1 VSNKNITFAPHLFTD
16 TNNIHQII
24 MKNKS
29 LNILFIALMVVCAG
43 CCPKAKQ
50 VIEPSQ
56 VIVTSYP
63 SSIGEAGVAVYLPE
77 GYTRLEQ
84 DYPVLYLL
92 HGSGD
97 DEAGWLTKG
106 RAKAILDSLITNN
119 LCQPMIVV
127 MPNGYL
133 EQTGKYYT
141 PESRLWMES
150 TFEEN
155 FSQLIAWTEA
165 HFRTLTDKQHRAIA
179 GLSMGGFHTMHTAAL
194 LNQSFDYVGIFS
206 ALYVPHTRQLHSERS
221 IEMSALTLSDKP
233 TYQQTEALL
242 AQQFANPPQL
252 YWIACG
258 VDDFLYEDNV
268 VYRQYLDEKQY
279 PYEYHESAGG
289 HSWENWMDYLRIF
302 AQRLF

>member
-1 VSNKNITFAPHLFTD
+1 
-16 TNNIHQII
+16 

-29 LNILFIALMVVCAG
+29 LNILVLVLLIACAG

-50 VIEPSQ
+50 TIEPSQ
-56 VIVTSYP
+56 VIVTSYS

-77 GYTRLEQ
+77 GYATSEK

-97 DEAGWLTKG
+97 DETGWLTKG
-106 RAKAILDSLITNN
+106 KAKAILDSLITNN
-119 LCQPMIVV
+119 LCQQMIVV

-133 EQTGKYYT
+133 EQTGKYYA

-155 FSQLIAWTEA
+155 FSQLIVWTEA
-165 HFRTLTDKQHRAIA
+165 HYRTINDKQHRAIA

-206 ALYVPHTRQLHSERS
+206 ALYVPHTKQPHSERI
-221 IEMSALTLSDKP
+221 IEMSALALSDKP
-233 TYQQTEALL
+233 AYQQTEALL
-242 AQQFANPPQL
+242 AQQFACPPQL

-258 VDDFLYEDNV
+258 VDDFLYQDNV

-289 HSWENWMDYLRIF
+289 HSWQNWMDYLTIF
-302 AQRLF
+302 TQKIFNQ

>member
-1 VSNKNITFAPHLFTD
+1 MKSKFLLVLLIACVS
-16 TNNIHQII
+16 
-24 MKNKS
+24 
-29 LNILFIALMVVCAG
+29 

-50 VIEPSQ
+50 TDAPSQ
-56 VIVTSYP
+56 VVVTSYP

-77 GYTRLEQ
+77 GYAASEE

-97 DEAGWLTKG
+97 DETGWMTKG
-106 RAKAILDSLITNN
+106 RAKAILDSLIINE
-119 LCQPMIVV
+119 LCRPMIVV

-133 EQTGKYYT
+133 EQTGRYYD

-155 FSQLIAWTEA
+155 FSQLIAWTEM
-165 HFRTLTDKQHRAIA
+165 HYRTINDKQHRAIA

-206 ALYVPHTRQLHSERS
+206 ALYVPHTKQPHSERT
-221 IEMSALTLSDKP
+221 IEMSALALSDKP
-233 TYQQTEALL
+233 AYQQTEALL
-242 AQQFANPPQL
+242 QQQFATPPQL

-258 VDDFLYEDNV
+258 VEDFLYEDNV
-268 VYRQYLDEKQY
+268 IYRQYLDEKQY

-289 HSWENWMDYLRIF
+289 HSWQNWMDYLTIF

>member
-1 VSNKNITFAPHLFTD
+1 
-16 TNNIHQII
+16 
-24 MKNKS
+24 MKNRCFH
-29 LNILFIALMVVCAG
+29 ILVMALLVACVG
-43 CCPKAKQ
+43 CSPKAQ
-50 VIEPSQ
+50 QAIEPSQ

-77 GYTRLEQ
+77 GYATSEE

-97 DEAGWLTKG
+97 DETGWMTKG
-106 RAKAILDSLITNN
+106 CAKAILDSLITSE
-119 LCQPMIVV
+119 LCKPMIVV

-133 EQTGKYYT
+133 EQTGKHYA

-165 HFRTLTDKQHRAIA
+165 HYRTINDKQHRAIA

-206 ALYVPHTRQLHSERS
+206 ALYVPHTKQPHAERT
-221 IEMSALTLSDKP
+221 IEISALALSDKP
-233 TYQQTEALL
+233 AYQQTETLL

-258 VDDFLYEDNV
+258 VEDFLYEDNV
-268 VYRQYLDEKQY
+268 IYRQYLDEKQY

-289 HSWENWMDYLRIF
+289 HSWQNWMDYLKIF
-302 AQRLF
+302 AQRIF

>member
-1 VSNKNITFAPHLFTD
+1 
-16 TNNIHQII
+16 

-29 LNILFIALMVVCAG
+29 LNILVLVLLIACAG

-50 VIEPSQ
+50 TIEPSQ

-77 GYTRLEQ
+77 GYATSEK

-97 DEAGWLTKG
+97 DETGWLTKG
-106 RAKAILDSLITNN
+106 KAKAILDSLITNN
-119 LCQPMIVV
+119 LCQQMIVV

-133 EQTGKYYT
+133 EQTGKYYA

-165 HFRTLTDKQHRAIA
+165 HFRTINDKQHRAIA

-206 ALYVPHTRQLHSERS
+206 ALYVPHTKQPHSERI
-221 IEMSALTLSDKP
+221 IEMSALALSDKP
-233 TYQQTEALL
+233 AYRQTEELL
-242 AQQFANPPQL
+242 AQQFACPPQL

-258 VDDFLYEDNV
+258 VDDFLYQDNV
-268 VYRQYLDEKQY
+268 IYRQYLDEKQY

-289 HSWENWMDYLRIF
+289 HSWENWIDYLTIF
-302 AQRLF
+302 AQRIF

>member
-1 VSNKNITFAPHLFTD
+1 
-16 TNNIHQII
+16 

-29 LNILFIALMVVCAG
+29 LNILVLVLLIACAG
-43 CCPKAKQ
+43 CFPKAKQ
-50 VIEPSQ
+50 AIEPSQ

-77 GYTRLEQ
+77 GYATSEKN
-84 DYPVLYLL
+84 YPVLYLL

-97 DEAGWLTKG
+97 DETGWLTKG
-106 RAKAILDSLITNN
+106 KAKAILDSLITNN
-119 LCQPMIVV
+119 LCQQMIVV

-155 FSQLIAWTEA
+155 FRQLIAWTEA
-165 HFRTLTDKQHRAIA
+165 HFRTYTDKSHRAIA

-206 ALYVPHTRQLHSERS
+206 ALYVPHTKQPHSERI
-221 IEMSALTLSDKP
+221 IEMSALALSDKP
-233 TYQQTEALL
+233 AYQQTEALL

-258 VDDFLYEDNV
+258 VEDFLYQDNV

-289 HSWENWMDYLRIF
+289 HSWQNWMDYLKIF
-302 AQRLF
+302 AQRIF

>member
-1 VSNKNITFAPHLFTD
+1 MKSKFLLVLLIACVS
-16 TNNIHQII
+16 
-24 MKNKS
+24 
-29 LNILFIALMVVCAG
+29 

-50 VIEPSQ
+50 TDAPSQ
-56 VIVTSYP
+56 VVVTSYP

-77 GYTRLEQ
+77 GYAASEE

-97 DEAGWLTKG
+97 DETGWMIKG
-106 RAKAILDSLITNN
+106 RAKAILDSLIINE
-119 LCQPMIVV
+119 LCRPMIVV

-133 EQTGKYYT
+133 EQTGRYYD

-155 FSQLIAWTEA
+155 FSQLIAWTEM
-165 HFRTLTDKQHRAIA
+165 HYRTINDKQHRAIA

-206 ALYVPHTRQLHSERS
+206 ALYVPHTKQPHSERT
-221 IEMSALTLSDKP
+221 IEMSALALSDKP
-233 TYQQTEALL
+233 AYQQTEALL
-242 AQQFANPPQL
+242 QQQFATPPQL

-258 VDDFLYEDNV
+258 VEDFLYEDNV
-268 VYRQYLDEKQY
+268 IYRQYLDEKQY

-289 HSWENWMDYLRIF
+289 HSWQNWMDYLTIF

>member
-1 VSNKNITFAPHLFTD
+1 
-16 TNNIHQII
+16 
-24 MKNKS
+24 M
-29 LNILFIALMVVCAG
+29 ALLVACVG
-43 CCPKAKQ
+43 CSPKAKQ
-50 VIEPSQ
+50 TIEPSQ

-77 GYTRLEQ
+77 GYITSEK

-97 DEAGWLTKG
+97 DETGWLTKG
-106 RAKAILDSLITNN
+106 QAKSILDSLIASN
-119 LCQPMIVV
+119 LCQQMIVV

-165 HFRTLTDKQHRAIA
+165 HFRTINDKQHRAIA

-206 ALYVPHTRQLHSERS
+206 ALYVPHTKQPHSERI
-221 IEMSALTLSDKP
+221 IEMSALALSDKP
-233 TYQQTEALL
+233 AYQQTEALL

-258 VDDFLYEDNV
+258 VEDFLYEDNV
-268 VYRQYLDEKQY
+268 IYRQYLDEKQY

-289 HSWENWMDYLRIF
+289 HSWDNWMDYLTIF

>member
-1 VSNKNITFAPHLFTD
+1 MKSKFLLVLLIACVS
-16 TNNIHQII
+16 
-24 MKNKS
+24 
-29 LNILFIALMVVCAG
+29 

-50 VIEPSQ
+50 TDAPSQ
-56 VIVTSYP
+56 VVVTSYP

-77 GYTRLEQ
+77 GYAASEK

-97 DEAGWLTKG
+97 DETGWMTKG
-106 RAKAILDSLITNN
+106 RAKAILDSLIINE
-119 LCQPMIVV
+119 LCRPMIVV

-133 EQTGKYYT
+133 EQTGRYYD

-155 FSQLIAWTEA
+155 FSQLIAWTEM
-165 HFRTLTDKQHRAIA
+165 HYRTINDKQHRAIA

-206 ALYVPHTRQLHSERS
+206 ALYVPHTKQPHSERT
-221 IEMSALTLSDKP
+221 IEMSALALSDKP
-233 TYQQTEALL
+233 AYQQTEALL
-242 AQQFANPPQL
+242 QQQFATPPQL

-258 VDDFLYEDNV
+258 VEDFLYEDNV
-268 VYRQYLDEKQY
+268 IYRQYLDEKQY

-289 HSWENWMDYLRIF
+289 HSWQNWMDYLTIF

>member
-1 VSNKNITFAPHLFTD
+1 MCIFYSIFAPYLC
-16 TNNIHQII
+16 
-24 MKNKS
+24 MKENKS
-29 LNILFIALMVVCAG
+29 LNIMKNRSLNILVLVLLIACVG
-43 CCPKAKQ
+43 CSPKAKQ
-50 VIEPSQ
+50 AIEPSQ

-63 SSIGEAGVAVYLPE
+63 SSIGEAGVAVYLPA
-77 GYTRLEQ
+77 GYATSEE

-106 RAKAILDSLITNN
+106 CAKHILDSLITSE
-119 LCQPMIVV
+119 LCPPMIVV

-133 EQTGKYYT
+133 EQTGKYYN

-155 FSQLIAWTEA
+155 FSQLIAWTES
-165 HFRTLTDKQHRAIA
+165 HYRTINDKQHRAIA

-206 ALYVPHTRQLHSERS
+206 ALYVPHTKQPHAERT
-221 IEMSALTLSDKP
+221 IEISALALSDKP
-233 TYQQTEALL
+233 AYQQTETLL

-258 VDDFLYEDNV
+258 VEDFLYEDNV

-289 HSWENWMDYLRIF
+289 HSWQNWMDYLNIF
-302 AQRLF
+302 AQRIF

>member
-1 VSNKNITFAPHLFTD
+1 
-16 TNNIHQII
+16 
-24 MKNKS
+24 MKNKF
-29 LNILFIALMVVCAG
+29 LNILALVLLIACAG

-50 VIEPSQ
+50 TIEPSQ
-56 VIVTSYP
+56 VIVTSYS

-77 GYTRLEQ
+77 GYATSEK

-97 DEAGWLTKG
+97 DETGWLTKG
-106 RAKAILDSLITNN
+106 KAKAILDSLITSN

-133 EQTGKYYT
+133 EQTGKYYA

-165 HFRTLTDKQHRAIA
+165 HFRTFTDKQHRAIA

-206 ALYVPHTRQLHSERS
+206 ALYVPHTKQPHSERI
-221 IEMSALTLSDKP
+221 IEMSALALSDKP
-233 TYQQTEALL
+233 AYQQTEALL

-258 VDDFLYEDNV
+258 VDDFLYQDNV

-289 HSWENWMDYLRIF
+289 HSWENWIDYLTIF
-302 AQRLF
+302 AQRIF

>member
-1 VSNKNITFAPHLFTD
+1 
-16 TNNIHQII
+16 

-29 LNILFIALMVVCAG
+29 LSILLLALIILCVG

-50 VIEPSQ
+50 ALEPSQ
-56 VIVTSYP
+56 VVITTFP
-63 SSIGEAGVAVYLPE
+63 SSIGDAGVAVYLPE
-77 GYTRLEQ
+77 GYNTSCTE
-84 DYPVLYLL
+84 YPVLYLL

-97 DEAGWLTKG
+97 DETGWLTKG
-106 RAKAILDSLITNN
+106 CAKHILDSLITNQ

-133 EQTGKYYT
+133 EQTGKHY
-141 PESRLWMES
+141 PKELRLWMES
-150 TFEEN
+150 TFEQN

-206 ALYVPHTRQLHSERS
+206 ALYVPYMSQHRAERTLEIS
-221 IEMSALTLSDKP
+221 DLALSDKP
-233 TYQQTEALL
+233 AYNQTEALL
-242 AQQFANPPQL
+242 QQQFACPPQL

-258 VDDFLYEDNV
+258 VDDFLYQDNV
-268 VYRQYLDEKQY
+268 IYRRYLDEKQY

-289 HSWENWMDYLRIF
+289 HSWQNWMDYLTIF
-302 AQRLF
+302 AQRIFLN

>member
-1 VSNKNITFAPHLFTD
+1 MKSKVLLFLL
-16 TNNIHQII
+16 I
-24 MKNKS
+24 
-29 LNILFIALMVVCAG
+29 VCIS
-43 CCPKAKQ
+43 CCPRAKQ

-77 GYTRLEQ
+77 GYTRSEQ

-119 LCQPMIVV
+119 LCQQMIVV

-165 HFRTLTDKQHRAIA
+165 HFRTINDKQHRAIA

-206 ALYVPHTRQLHSERS
+206 ALYVPHTKQPHSERI
-221 IEMSALTLSDKP
+221 IEMSALALSDKP
-233 TYQQTEALL
+233 AYQQTEELL

-258 VDDFLYEDNV
+258 VDDFLYQDNV

-289 HSWENWMDYLRIF
+289 HSWENWMDYLKIF
-302 AQRLF
+302 AQRIF

>member
-1 VSNKNITFAPHLFTD
+1 
-16 TNNIHQII
+16 

-29 LNILFIALMVVCAG
+29 LNILVLVLLIACAG

-50 VIEPSQ
+50 TIEPSQ
-56 VIVTSYP
+56 VIVTSYS

-77 GYTRLEQ
+77 GYATSEK

-97 DEAGWLTKG
+97 DETGWLTKG
-106 RAKAILDSLITNN
+106 KAKAILDSLITNN
-119 LCQPMIVV
+119 LCQQMIVV

-133 EQTGKYYT
+133 EQTGKYYA

-165 HFRTLTDKQHRAIA
+165 HFRTINDKQHRAIA

-206 ALYVPHTRQLHSERS
+206 ALYVPHTKQPHSERI
-221 IEMSALTLSDKP
+221 IEMSALALSDKP
-233 TYQQTEALL
+233 AYRQTEELL
-242 AQQFANPPQL
+242 AQQFANPPQF

-258 VDDFLYEDNV
+258 VDDFLYQDNV

-289 HSWENWMDYLRIF
+289 HSWENWINYLTIF
-302 AQRLF
+302 AQRIF

>member
-1 VSNKNITFAPHLFTD
+1 
-16 TNNIHQII
+16 
-24 MKNKS
+24 MKSK
-29 LNILFIALMVVCAG
+29 ILLALLILCVG
-43 CCPKAKQ
+43 CCPKEKQ
-50 VIEPSQ
+50 AIEPSQ
-56 VIVTSYP
+56 VVVTSYP
-63 SSIGEAGVAVYLPE
+63 SSIGEAGVAVYLPA
-77 GYTRLEQ
+77 GYAASKT

-106 RAKAILDSLITNN
+106 KAKAILDSLITNQ

-133 EQTGKYYT
+133 EQTGKHYPAET
-141 PESRLWMES
+141 RLWMES

-206 ALYVPHTRQLHSERS
+206 ALYVPHTKQPHNERN
-221 IEMSALTLSDKP
+221 IEMSTLALSDKP
-233 TYQQTEALL
+233 AYQQTEVLL
-242 AQQFANPPQL
+242 AQQFATPPQL

-258 VDDFLYEDNV
+258 AEDFLYQDNV

-289 HSWENWMDYLRIF
+289 HTWENWIDYLTIF
-302 AQRLF
+302 AQRIF

>member
-1 VSNKNITFAPHLFTD
+1 
-16 TNNIHQII
+16 

-29 LNILFIALMVVCAG
+29 LNILVLVLLIACAG
-43 CCPKAKQ
+43 CCPKAQ
-50 VIEPSQ
+50 QAIVTSQ

-77 GYTRLEQ
+77 GYATSEK

-97 DEAGWLTKG
+97 DETGWITKG
-106 RAKAILDSLITNN
+106 KAKAILDSLINN
-119 LCQPMIVV
+119 KLCQQMIVV

-165 HFRTLTDKQHRAIA
+165 HFRTYTDKQHRAIA

-206 ALYVPHTRQLHSERS
+206 ALYVPHTKQPHSERI
-221 IEMSALTLSDKP
+221 IEMSALALSDKP
-233 TYQQTEALL
+233 AYQQTEELL

-258 VDDFLYEDNV
+258 VEDFLYEDNV
-268 VYRQYLDEKQY
+268 IYRQYLDEKQY

-289 HSWENWMDYLRIF
+289 HSWENWIDYLTIF

>member
-1 VSNKNITFAPHLFTD
+1 MKSKFLLVLLIACVS
-16 TNNIHQII
+16 
-24 MKNKS
+24 
-29 LNILFIALMVVCAG
+29 

-50 VIEPSQ
+50 TDAPSQ
-56 VIVTSYP
+56 VVVTSYP

-77 GYTRLEQ
+77 GYAASEE

-97 DEAGWLTKG
+97 DETGWMTKG
-106 RAKAILDSLITNN
+106 RAKAILDSLIINE
-119 LCQPMIVV
+119 LCRPMIVV

-133 EQTGKYYT
+133 EQTGRYYD

-155 FSQLIAWTEA
+155 FSQLIAWTEM
-165 HFRTLTDKQHRAIA
+165 HYRTINDKQHRAIA

-206 ALYVPHTRQLHSERS
+206 ALYVPHTKQPHSERT
-221 IEMSALTLSDKP
+221 IEMSALALSDKP
-233 TYQQTEALL
+233 AYQQTEALL
-242 AQQFANPPQL
+242 QQQFATPPQL

-258 VDDFLYEDNV
+258 VEDFLYEDNV
-268 VYRQYLDEKQY
+268 IYRQYLDEKQY

-289 HSWENWMDYLRIF
+289 HFWQNWMDYLTIF

>member
-1 VSNKNITFAPHLFTD
+1 
-16 TNNIHQII
+16 
-24 MKNKS
+24 MKNK
-29 LNILFIALMVVCAG
+29 IVIALLLIACVSCTS
-43 CCPKAKQ
+43 KAKLTDD
-50 VIEPSQ
+50 PSQ
-56 VIVTSYP
+56 VIVTSYT
-63 SSIGEAGVAVYLPE
+63 SSIGFSGVSVYLPN
-77 GYTRLEQ
+77 GYTTSKQ

-97 DEAGWLTKG
+97 DETGWLTKG
-106 RAKAILDSLITNN
+106 RAKQILDSLITNE
-119 LCQPMIVV
+119 LCPPMIVV

-133 EQTGKYYT
+133 EQTGKHY
-141 PESRLWMES
+141 PKESRLWMES

-155 FSQLIAWTEA
+155 FSRLMTWTENN
-165 HFRTLTDKQHRAIA
+165 FRTINDKQHRAIA

-206 ALYVPHTRQLHSERS
+206 ALYVPYMSQHRAERTLEIS
-221 IEMSALTLSDKP
+221 DLALSDKP
-233 TYQQTEALL
+233 AYNQTEALL

-258 VDDFLYEDNV
+258 VDDFLYQDNV
-268 VYRQYLDEKQY
+268 IYRQYLDEKQY

-289 HSWENWMDYLRIF
+289 HSWKNWMDYLTLF

>member
-1 VSNKNITFAPHLFTD
+1 
-16 TNNIHQII
+16 

-29 LNILFIALMVVCAG
+29 LNILVLVLLIACVG
-43 CCPKAKQ
+43 CCPKAKLTNQ
-50 VIEPSQ
+50 ESQ
-56 VIVTSYP
+56 VVVTSYP
-63 SSIGEAGVAVYLPE
+63 SSIGEAGVAVYLPA
-77 GYTRLEQ
+77 GYATSEE

-97 DEAGWLTKG
+97 DETGWLTKG
-106 RAKAILDSLITNN
+106 CAKAILDSLITNE
-119 LCQPMIVV
+119 LCKPMIVV

-133 EQTGKYYT
+133 EQTGKYYN

-165 HFRTLTDKQHRAIA
+165 HYRTINDKQHRAIA

-206 ALYVPHTRQLHSERS
+206 ALYVPHTKQPHAERT
-221 IEMSALTLSDKP
+221 IEMSALALSDKP
-233 TYQQTEALL
+233 AYQQTETLL

-258 VDDFLYEDNV
+258 VEDFLYEDNV
-268 VYRQYLDEKQY
+268 IYRQYLDEKQY

-289 HSWENWMDYLRIF
+289 HSWQNWMDYLKIF
-302 AQRLF
+302 AQRIF